1 MTDVPNSA
9 CDGPETVEALNQLC
23 TTLVS
28 TPEAEYQAT
37 TPHSTIR
44 KPTISHHSSPDALL
58 YSIAPIIR
66 HNLENT
72 TRLSGRS
79 PCKFPER

>member
-28 TPEAEYQAT
+28 TPGAEYQAT
-37 TPHSTIR
+37 TPTQPFASQQ
-44 KPTISHHSSPDALL
+44 SHHSSPDALL

-79 PCKFPER
+79 PCNFPER